1 MDKPYTVYQ
10 HTFPN
15 GKKYIGI
22 TCQPVLKR
30 WAGGLG
36 YTKCPKMHRA
46 ILKYGWE
53 NVEHA
58 VLYEGIEKAEA
69 EAIERYLIAYFNTT
83 EDGYNIDHGGNTQG
97 THSIETRRK
106 ISEGNK
112 GKKKPPMSD
121 ERKRKLSA
129 MFSGEGNPFYG
140 KEQPRDFKEAHS
152 AFMRG
157 NQYNAG
163 NHHTEDFKKWKSEQM
178 REKYSNGGNPKCK
191 VVVRRDSYGNE
202 TKYYSLRKAASD
214 ASVSVGTMF
223 KWVNNKLTIG
233 EYQWRY
239 ESE

>member
-36 YTKCPKMHRA
+36 YKQCPKMYKA

-69 EAIERYLIAYFNTT
+69 EAIERYLIAYFNTI
-83 EDGYNIDHGGNTQG
+83 ENGYNIDHGGNTQG

-106 ISEGNK
+106 ISAGNK
-112 GKKKPPMSD
+112 GKKMPPMSE
-121 ERKRKLSA
+121 ERKRKLST

-140 KEQPRDFKEAHS
+140 KAQPQEVREAHS
-152 AFMRG
+152 AFMKG

-163 NHHTEDFKKWKSEQM
+163 NHHTDDYKKWKSEQM
-178 REKYSNGGNPKCK
+178 KGKYSNGGNPRCK
-191 VVVRRDSYGNE
+191 AVIRKDEDGNVV
-202 TKYYSLRKAASD
+202 KYYSLRKAATD
-214 ASVSVGTMF
+214 AAVSAATMH
-223 KWVNNKLTIG
+223 KWISRGSGNG
-233 EYQWRY
+233 YQWRY
-239 ESE
+239 ENG